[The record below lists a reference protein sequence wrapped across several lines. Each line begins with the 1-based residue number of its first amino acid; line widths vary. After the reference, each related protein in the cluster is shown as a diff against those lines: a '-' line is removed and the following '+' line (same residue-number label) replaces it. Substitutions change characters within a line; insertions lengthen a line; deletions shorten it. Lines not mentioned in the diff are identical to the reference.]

1 MSFGNRTDANHAKIR
16 ARFRELCPVVIDC
29 SQIGMGFAD
38 LLVVTQDNELTLVEV
53 KDGSK
58 KLSARRLTKMQ
69 KKVAAQL
76 CGHFVVVTSVPDVEY
91 VSLGYRSGCTGVDYI
106 RETESK

>member
-1 MSFGNRTDANHAKIR
+1 MSFGNRTDANHAAIR

-38 LLVVTQDNELTLVEV
+38 LLVVTQDNELILVEV

-58 KLSARRLTKMQ
+58 PPSARRLTEMQ
-69 KKVAAQL
+69 KKVAARL
-76 CGHFVVVTSVPDVEY
+76 CGHFAVVKSKHDAQA
-91 VSLGYRSGCTGVDYI
+91 VSMGFKMNSGVDYM
-106 RETESK
+106 RETEPE